1 MPPMQTFNTRLF
13 ASPMEANDYIIIAA
27 RERVLFGGA
36 PTHN

>member
-1 MPPMQTFNTRLF
+1 MKTFNTWLF
-13 ASPMEANDYIIIAA
+13 ASRLEENDYIIIAA